1 MLLFFVIN
9 TPHCF
14 LDAPG
19 CHSEVGQSV
28 PWDPNHPPPLAAVPF
43 TADGD
48 YQAFLY
54 KRDMFHVIKHG
65 LGREAVA
72 SILLMLSYMGY
83 FDSPGDLKNLPDR
96 LSRAFRMYKLWCETE
111 KKTTSLKNFTRANLH
126 FGKAGSFPFLGGKGA
141 DVTLALMFLDFFLK
155 LCLRDPK
162 DGDKKLLSAMQQLTQ
177 GLLNFL
183 GIMHSHDLWL
193 PLGCCGLMWKE
204 GLKALRCYSFCAKKA
219 KEKQNRLF
227 CMRPKFHALAHTV
240 FELKGSHERAQQNTL
255 NPCIF
260 NCEQN
265 EDFIGRISRITRHV
279 SPRLPIRRTLQRY
292 GVAFVSRLRKM
303 KRNRKK

>member
-1 MLLFFVIN
+1 
-9 TPHCF
+9 
-14 LDAPG
+14 
-19 CHSEVGQSV
+19 
-28 PWDPNHPPPLAAVPF
+28 
-43 TADGD
+43 
-48 YQAFLY
+48 
-54 KRDMFHVIKHG
+54 
-65 LGREAVA
+65 
-72 SILLMLSYMGY
+72 
-83 FDSPGDLKNLPDR
+83 
-96 LSRAFRMYKLWCETE
+96 
-111 KKTTSLKNFTRANLH
+111 
-126 FGKAGSFPFLGGKGA
+126 
-141 DVTLALMFLDFFLK
+141 
-155 LCLRDPK
+155 
-162 DGDKKLLSAMQQLTQ
+162 MQQLTQ

-219 KEKQNRLF
+219 KEKQKRLF

-240 FELKGSHERAQQNTL
+240 WELKGSHERAQPFTL

-303 KRNRKK
+303 KKNRKN